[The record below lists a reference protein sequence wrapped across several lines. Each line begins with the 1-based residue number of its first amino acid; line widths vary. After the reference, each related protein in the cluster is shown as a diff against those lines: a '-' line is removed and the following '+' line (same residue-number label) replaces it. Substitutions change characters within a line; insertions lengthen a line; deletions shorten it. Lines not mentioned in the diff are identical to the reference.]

1 MRGGHREES
10 SQSGACEFSSG
21 CGVVDSVRLHGIIQ
35 LLSGG
40 QIVGAGVELGKPGGR
55 KWEEPS

>member
-1 MRGGHREES
+1 MEGRTSERWAQRGVEPER
-10 SQSGACEFSSG
+10 G

-40 QIVGAGVELGKPGGR
+40 QIVGAGVELGRAGGR
-55 KWEEPS
+55 KWEEPG